1 MEKHFSKFI
10 FTALLATFISCS
22 LLVQPSHAATQRPK
36 VFLQVSP
43 AKQQI
48 KKLSPGQTYHGSF
61 KVQNVGTGPFNYEI
75 YATPFKVKNENY
87 DKEFEKS
94 TNYSQID
101 KWFTF
106 SQTKGRLLSDTEVK
120 INYTIQ
126 VPKNIPSGSQHVAIM
141 ASTADGASKGNIKAI
156 SRVGM
161 ILRANL
167 GGKTKTCAKILENN
181 IPSVFLRPP
190 ISANSRLEN
199 CGNIDLPAKYKLT
212 VTSVFSNR
220 PDYISKNNSA
230 NSTQTLY
237 PETKFFNLLA
247 WNNSPKFGLFWVEQE
262 VKVADQVSHLKKL
275 CFVCP
280 LWLIIICI
288 IFILAVIF
296 WLVMRFRERKNSKK
310 QGII

>member
-1 MEKHFSKFI
+1 MKKHFSKFI
-10 FTALLATFISCS
+10 FTALLAAFISCGF
-22 LLVQPSHAATQRPK
+22 LIQPSHATTQRPK

-106 SQTKGRLLSDTEVK
+106 SQTKGRLLSDTETK

-167 GGKTKTCAKILENN
+167 GGKTKPCAKILESQ
-181 IPSVFLRPP
+181 IPSLFLSPP
-190 ISANSRLEN
+190 ISTTSRLEN
-199 CGNIDLPAKYKLT
+199 CGNVDATAKYTMT
-212 VTSVFSNR
+212 VSSLLGGKILYSNTAE
-220 PDYISKNNSA
+220 PT
-230 NSTQTLY
+230 TQELY
-237 PETKFFNLLA
+237 PETTFFQSQV
-247 WNNSPKFGLFWVEQE
+247 WNETPKLGLFWVEQKIQVENE
-262 VKVADQVSHLKKL
+262 VSQLKKL
-275 CFVCP
+275 VLVIPF
-280 LWLIIICI
+280 WLIIVLVL
-288 IFILAVIF
+288 FILSVIF
-296 WLVMRFRERKNSKK
+296 WLISRSRHRSNRKYL
-310 QGII
+310 Q

>member
-10 FTALLATFISCS
+10 FTALLAAFISFGF
-22 LLVQPSHAATQRPK
+22 LTQPSHAVQRPK

-87 DKEFEKS
+87 DKEFEKT
-94 TNYSQID
+94 TNYSRID

-120 INYTIQ
+120 IDYTIH

-141 ASTADGASKGNIKAI
+141 AATSDGASKGNIKAI
-156 SRVGM
+156 SRIGL

-167 GGKTKTCAKILENN
+167 GGKTKSCAKILENK
-181 IPSVFLRPP
+181 IPSLFFTPP
-190 ISANSRLEN
+190 ISVNSRLEN
-199 CGNIDLPAKYKLT
+199 CGNVDTTAKYTLT
-212 VTSVFSNR
+212 VSSLLGGKTIYTNSNE
-220 PDYISKNNSA
+220 PT
-230 NSTQTLY
+230 TQELY
-237 PETKFFNLLA
+237 PETTFYQSQV
-247 WNNSPKFGLFWVEQE
+247 WNEAPKLGIFWVEQ
-262 VKVADQVSHLKKL
+262 KIQVENEMSQTKKL
-275 CFVCP
+275 VLIIPF
-280 LWLIIICI
+280 WLIIISI
-288 IFILAVIF
+288 LFIFAVIF
-296 WLVMRFRERKNSKK
+296 WLISRHRHHNINQKYVH
-310 QGII
+310 